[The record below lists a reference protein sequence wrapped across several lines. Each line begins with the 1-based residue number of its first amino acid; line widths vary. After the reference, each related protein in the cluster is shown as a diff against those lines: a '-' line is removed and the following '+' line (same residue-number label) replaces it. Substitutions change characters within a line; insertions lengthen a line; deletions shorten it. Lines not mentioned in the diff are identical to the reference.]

1 MFFDLCWSLSLQN
14 YVKGGHTQSNNRLF
28 INGIVLSLSTYNS
41 KTSLNFPLRKFS
53 LHEQFPDV
61 HANRTA
67 SADIWVNIPKISR
80 NYAFDESFLTEKLK
94 NYFAQCLIVGELA
107 NIIYILNP
115 LLRNVVKWSETL

>member
-53 LHEQFPDV
+53 LHEQFPQMFMQ
-61 HANRTA
+61 
-67 SADIWVNIPKISR
+67 I
-80 NYAFDESFLTEKLK
+80 
-94 NYFAQCLIVGELA
+94 AQLPQIFG
-107 NIIYILNP
+107 
-115 LLRNVVKWSETL
+115 